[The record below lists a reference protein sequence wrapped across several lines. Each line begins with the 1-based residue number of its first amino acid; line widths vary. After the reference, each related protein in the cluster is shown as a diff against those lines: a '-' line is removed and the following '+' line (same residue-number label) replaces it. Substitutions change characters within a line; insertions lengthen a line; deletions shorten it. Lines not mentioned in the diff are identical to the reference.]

1 MGNKDVRGKDGWE
14 KRNVNNNLSFQDLGR
29 NLTIEIENIVFIKE
43 AKMEKN
49 EKKMNKMS
57 LYPNTV

>member
-1 MGNKDVRGKDGWE
+1 MGNKDVRGKDEWE

-49 EKKMNKMS
+49 EKKNEQKS